1 MLGRFFQG
9 LLSPEQII
17 NLKKKRAILECPR
30 RCHVATKSIFVHV
43 PKAAGISVV
52 NSIYGVDES
61 THDSWREHRLRSKYL
76 WNKAFKFS
84 FVRDPVDRMISAYYY
99 LMAGGR
105 TYSDKYWKANY
116 LAEFDDLN
124 HFVLGGGLERAVNY
138 AEHFYPQSYFLCNK
152 NNEIMVDFVGRYENL
167 EADFKYV
174 ADRIFGGD
182 LQLSFKNVNASN
194 KTDGLSEE
202 AEKMVRSIYCNDF
215 MVFDYK

>member
-1 MLGRFFQG
+1 
-9 LLSPEQII
+9 
-17 NLKKKRAILECPR
+17 
-30 RCHVATKSIFVHV
+30 
-43 PKAAGISVV
+43 
-52 NSIYGVDES
+52 
-61 THDSWREHRLRSKYL
+61 
-76 WNKAFKFS
+76 
-84 FVRDPVDRMISAYYY
+84 MISAYYY